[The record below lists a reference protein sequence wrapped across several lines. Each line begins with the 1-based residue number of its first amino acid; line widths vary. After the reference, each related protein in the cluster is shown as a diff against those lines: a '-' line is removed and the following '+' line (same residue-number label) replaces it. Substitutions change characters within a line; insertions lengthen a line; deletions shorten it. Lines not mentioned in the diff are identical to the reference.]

1 MRSGSRGLSTS
12 IAIVLVLLMVG
23 LFAAGSFEP
32 QDHESE
38 DRIGTWHTVTTFEAD
53 VGRGTI
59 ERIGHVPGDG
69 STEITISRV
78 GDGIFVGSLDGH
90 PIQGGLRD
98 NILEF
103 SYHYPSIGYNVIFDG
118 VFLEED
124 LLYGTITGFRWG
136 EGGYISTILLSRSP
150 SLVSTDPPEFPEL
163 SSAKGLGGSL
173 HTDGTTAPIDP
184 VDITFSDYAGG
195 LLFGYADMGSGIGTP
210 LYMAYLGYDADGCLF
225 GRATYH
231 DGERRFVS
239 DFTMSCGR
247 LTFTSFNDRVGDLTV
262 SSSSFEVDYQKGR
275 EHDIPATGGTYR
287 AHVSMADSS
296 GIVGKDDR
304 SLSIIDIIFGGDVT
318 VLEDGDGD
326 RWILI
331 LSPDDDGCVVTAVI
345 SSDEMKPS
353 VLRGTMD
360 RHGNISLVGSSA
372 GEWGLSVTITTEG

>member
-12 IAIVLVLLMVG
+12 IAIVLILLMVG
-23 LFAAGSFEP
+23 LYAAGSFEP
-32 QDHESE
+32 QEHESQ

-53 VGRGTI
+53 VNRGTI

-78 GDGIFVGSLDGH
+78 GDGIFMGSLDGH
-90 PIQGGLRD
+90 PVQGGLEG

-103 SYHYPSIGYNVIFDG
+103 TYYYPSLGYNVLFDG

-124 LLYGTITGFRWG
+124 LLYGTVTCFRWG

-150 SLVSTDPPEFPEL
+150 SLVSVDPPEFPEI
-163 SSAKGLGGSL
+163 AGAEGLGGSL
-173 HTDGTTAPIDP
+173 HTDGTTVPIDP
-184 VDITFSDYAGG
+184 VDITFTDYAGG
-195 LLFGYADMGSGIGTP
+195 LLFGYADMGSGVGTP

-239 DFTMSCGR
+239 DFTMSCGT
-247 LTFTSFNDRVGDLTV
+247 LTFTSFNDRVGELTV
-262 SSSSFEVDYQKGR
+262 SSSSFNVDYQGGSG
-275 EHDIPATGGTYR
+275 HQIPATEGAYR
-287 AHVSMADSS
+287 AHMSMADSS
-296 GIVGKDDR
+296 GIVRKDDQA
-304 SLSIIDIIFGGDVT
+304 LSVINILFGGDVT

-326 RWILI
+326 IWILI

-345 SSDEMKPS
+345 SSGDMRPS

-360 RHGNISLVGSSA
+360 IHGAVSLVGSSA
-372 GEWGLSVTITTEG
+372 GEWGLSVTIITEG